1 VGRCILVPLSVRPG
15 LNRDLQPLHR
25 RDGVPVESLD
35 VDLPRCLDAA
45 VAEDRLNRLTDASEN
60 SEPEDRTKRNPQVVV
75 RAVVEVDLVANF
87 KTQTHRTQARLHPS
101 SGIHCRV

>member
-1 VGRCILVPLSVRPG
+1 MSNNSGAIRPKRG
-15 LNRDLQPLHR
+15 TTSYP
-25 RDGVPVESLD
+25 
-35 VDLPRCLDAA
+35 
-45 VAEDRLNRLTDASEN
+45 LTDASGLD

-87 KTQTHRTQARLHPS
+87 KTQTHRTQARLHSS